1 MQAADA
7 ADEVAAGNSV
17 KATLLIMALAWV
29 QAQTS
34 DSRPIILAFGDSLTA
49 GYGVAAGFRYPE
61 QLQKKL
67 DANGY
72 KYRVVNM
79 GLSGDT
85 TSGGRSR
92 MNRALALNP
101 SIVILE
107 FGGNDSPNG
116 LTLAQTEDNL
126 DRMITAFKSG
136 GATVILAGR
145 MSPRTDDVLGK
156 LAKKYQIPLISSF
169 LDGVAGK
176 PDLTIGDGVHPNAD
190 GYAIVVKNVMQAIE
204 PVLKK

>member
-1 MQAADA
+1 MRAADA
-7 ADEVAAGNSV
+7 ADAVAAGNSV

-29 QAQTS
+29 QAS

-49 GYGVAAGFRYPE
+49 GYGVAAGFGYPE

-67 DANGY
+67 EATGY

-107 FGGNDSPNG
+107 FGGNDTSNG
-116 LTLAQTEDNL
+116 LTPAQTENNL

-145 MSPRTDDVLGK
+145 MSARTDEVLGK
-156 LAKKYQIPLISSF
+156 LAKKYQIRLISSF
-169 LDGVAGK
+169 LEGVAGK
-176 PDLTIGDGVHPNAD
+176 PNLTIGDGVHPNAD
-190 GYAIVVKNVMQAIE
+190 GYTLVVNNVMKTIE
-204 PVLKK
+204 PLLKR

>member
-1 MQAADA
+1 MQAAADA

-17 KATLLIMALAWV
+17 KATLLIMALAWA
-29 QAQTS
+29 QAG
-34 DSRPIILAFGDSLTA
+34 DSRPIILAFGNSLTA
-49 GYGVAAGFRYPE
+49 GYGVAAGFGYPE

-72 KYRVVNM
+72 RYRVVNM
-79 GLSGDT
+79 GLSGDA

-101 SIVILE
+101 SIVIIE
-107 FGGNDSPNG
+107 FGGNDVSNG
-116 LTLAQTEDNL
+116 LTATQTEANL

-136 GATVILAGR
+136 GATVFLAGR
-145 MSPRTDDVLGK
+145 NSARNDDVFGK

-176 PDLTIGDGVHPNAD
+176 PTLNIGDGVHPNAD
-190 GYAIVVKNVMQAIE
+190 GYAIVVNNVMKTIE
-204 PVLKK
+204 PFLK